1 MNVKPV
7 IFGCSGKV
15 LTQDERTFFKNSIP
29 WGIILFKRNIE
40 NPEQLKALTASIRDT
55 TNRDIP
61 ILVDQEGGRVERLS
75 KPYWRSWIPALQ
87 QMTVLPKELAD
98 RAMWLRYRIIGEEL
112 NDVGISVNC
121 APIGDLAYKSTHQV
135 LLNRCYGDSSY
146 PVISAARACS
156 NGLLNAGIL
165 PVLKHIPGH
174 GRAGVDSHLRLPKV
188 NASLEELSNSDFTVF
203 EALNDIS
210 LGMTAHILYDSID
223 SKFPATQSKEI
234 IKIVREKIKFKG
246 LLMTDDISMKALS
259 GSLVDKVQGSLKA
272 GCDLILHCNG
282 KLDEMISIADCCD
295 YLNSE
300 KKEYSNQI
308 LGARKKVS
316 SIDIQELVS
325 EYETLI
331 QKFDLV
337 EN

>member
-1 MNVKPV
+1 MSVKPV

-15 LTQDERTFFKNSIP
+15 LTKDERAFFKKSIP

-61 ILVDQEGGRVERLS
+61 ILVDQEGGRVERLT

-87 QMTVLPKELAD
+87 QMTVLSKELAT
-98 RAMWLRYRIIGEEL
+98 RAMYLRYRIIGEEL
-112 NDVGISVNC
+112 NVVGINVNC
-121 APIGDLAYKSTHQV
+121 APIGDLACGSTHQV
-135 LLNRCYGDSSY
+135 LLNRCYGESSST
-146 PVISAARACS
+146 VISAARACS
-156 NGLLNAGIL
+156 NGLLDAGIL

-174 GRAGVDSHLRLPKV
+174 GRASVDSHLKLPKV
-188 NASLEELSNSDFTVF
+188 NASFSELNGSDFTVF

-210 LGMTAHILYDSID
+210 LGMTAHVLYDSID

-234 IKIVREKIKFKG
+234 IRIVREKIKFKG

-259 GSLVDKVQGSLKA
+259 GSLVDKVQSSLKA

-282 KLDEMISIADCCD
+282 DLDEMISISDCCD
-295 YLNSE
+295 ALSPE
-300 KKEYSNQI
+300 
-308 LGARKKVS
+308 RKKYSDQVLRDRKKTS
-316 SIDIQELVS
+316 NIDIQDLIS
-325 EYETLI
+325 EYETI
-331 QKFDLV
+331 IHKFDLV
-337 EN
+337 VN

>member
-1 MNVKPV
+1 MSVKPV
-7 IFGCSGKV
+7 IFGCSGQV
-15 LTQDERTFFKNSIP
+15 LTQDERTFFKKSIP

-61 ILVDQEGGRVERLS
+61 ILVDQEGGRVERLT
-75 KPYWRSWIPALQ
+75 KPYWRSWTPALK

-112 NDVGISVNC
+112 NDVGISINC
-121 APIGDLAYKSTHQV
+121 APIGDLACKSTHEV

-146 PVISAARACS
+146 QVISAARACS

-165 PVLKHIPGH
+165 PVLKHIPGQ
-174 GRAGVDSHLRLPKV
+174 GRANVDSHLGLPTV
-188 NASLEELSNSDFTVF
+188 NASLNELSNSDFTVF

-210 LGMTAHILYDSID
+210 LGMTAHVLYDRID
-223 SKFPATQSKEI
+223 SKFPAAQSKEI